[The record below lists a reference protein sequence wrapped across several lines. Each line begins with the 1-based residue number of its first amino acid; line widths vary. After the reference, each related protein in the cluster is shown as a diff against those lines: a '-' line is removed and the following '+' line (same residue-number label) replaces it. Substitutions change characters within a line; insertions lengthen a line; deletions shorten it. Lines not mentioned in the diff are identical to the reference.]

1 MASNSTYGPG
11 IRTYVNIKNP
21 NLAHELKYN
30 DVDSIKS
37 SNFNP
42 NKLTK
47 IIIHGWA
54 DGASEVQIGDWL
66 IFMRDAYLRFAD
78 INYIVVDYAIYA
90 SWFLFFS
97 ARPELVGERVAEMI
111 IFLEKQG
118 MQLDPLHIVGWSWG
132 AHIAG
137 MAGHRLNGRIGRV
150 TGIDPAG
157 PTFKYIPNE
166 LRLDKRD
173 AKFVDIIH
181 VNGGYPSTW
190 GFFGLPDPLGHLD
203 FYPNGEAAGV
213 QIGCPAGQA
222 LVYESL
228 WCSHG
233 RGVKYFTESIFS
245 PLAFPACR
253 CDSFDEYV
261 TGLCPCSQEE
271 TSFMGEHLS
280 HNAYIY
286 ILFFLLCFLS
296 LSLFHSL
303 CFHCFLS
310 YCYHSLLLR
319 HNFTRFLFIFWQTTQ
334 ITEALCARTRGI
346 YQLFTRPKPLFGHG
360 IQLNI
365 TLPNYTPPEEEF
377 IATLNDTEQVN
388 VRPGTIRIQREGI
401 VTRLEFKDSYN
412 SKSYPNNDIVTMSIA
427 FVLNNTINS
436 AQLIEH
442 KLAPIKE

>member
-1 MASNSTYGPG
+1 MASQISVLIILSLFGSYFCQYGHYGPYREYG
-11 IRTYVNIKNP
+11 QKNKVYYKLMKDPIQAKPSKITRDNLFGWLNKKNGVKFYLWTRKNP

-280 HNAYIY
+280 HNA
-286 ILFFLLCFLS
+286 
-296 LSLFHSL
+296 
-303 CFHCFLS
+303 
-310 YCYHSLLLR
+310 
-319 HNFTRFLFIFWQTTQ
+319 
-334 ITEALCARTRGI
+334 TRGI